1 VTGLR
6 DAFERIGEAVEHH
19 LPVTHAPGLAL
30 AVTDREGI
38 LGVVV
43 RGFADVAAQTPVRP
57 ETRFEIGSI
66 SKSFAAICV
75 LQEVEAGRLELDAR
89 VNDLLPWLELPE
101 PFGPIT
107 LRHLLTHTSGLAI
120 GTEESPT
127 GPGAIAIAR
136 TLAPTFPPGE
146 RFWYSN
152 DGYKLVGGVLEHVT
166 GTPVADLIAQ
176 RILDP
181 LAMRSSEARIT
192 NETRL
197 DIATGYEPVFDDR
210 PESVQHPLAPA
221 TWIVADTADGAIV
234 STVPDMSTYARMLLG
249 RGAAVVS
256 GREVRLVS
264 DDSFREMAEEGVDMQ
279 DDEIPSGRYG
289 LGLLSYTRDERRF
302 VQHSGGM
309 VGYTALLSLD
319 VYTGIGCIALQ
330 NGAGSKDKVVEHA
343 IDTVRASLLGEEL
356 PPVPATDP
364 YAIEEAASL
373 RGRYVGDRRI
383 ELVAADDRLRLL
395 DADVSVELE
404 RRPDEK
410 DTFCVPHPAW
420 DRFLLRA
427 RREERGRVT
436 QLVHGPEGFVPEGRE
451 PGEPTRLRE
460 EWAPHP
466 GVYRSNDPWANVL
479 VVFER
484 DGSLFA
490 MWPREGEEL
499 PLVPLDDGRFAMG
512 EEWQPRRLRFEDIVN
527 GRTAAV
533 WYNGGRWYRES
544 DRQPTGGASWTRPA
558 TTP

>member
-1 VTGLR
+1 VTELR

-19 LPVTHAPGLAL
+19 LPFTHAPGLAL
-30 AVTDREGI
+30 AVTDREET

-43 RGFADVAAQTPVRP
+43 RGFADVAAQAPVRL

-75 LQEVEAGRLELDAR
+75 LQEVEAGRLQLDAR

-152 DGYKLVGGVLEHVT
+152 DGYKLVGAVLERVT
-166 GTPVADLIAQ
+166 RTPVADLVAE
-176 RILDP
+176 RIFDP
-181 LAMRSSEARIT
+181 LAMSSSDARIT

-210 PESVQHPLAPA
+210 PENLQHPLAPA

-234 STVPDMSTYARMLLG
+234 STVSDMSVYARLLLG
-249 RGAAVVS
+249 RGATVVG
-256 GREVRLVS
+256 GREVRLLS
-264 DDSFREMAEEGVDMQ
+264 DDSFREMTEEGVDMQ
-279 DDEIPSGRYG
+279 DEETPDGRYG

-319 VYTGIGCIALQ
+319 VDTGIGCIALQ
-330 NGAGSKDKVVEHA
+330 NGAGSKEKVVEHA
-343 IDTVRASLLGEEL
+343 IDTVRALLLGDA
-356 PPVPATDP
+356 PPPPPAMDP
-364 YAIEEAASL
+364 HVIEGTGALE
-373 RGRYVGDRRI
+373 GRYVGPRPI
-383 ELVAADDRLRLL
+383 ELAADGDRLRLL
-395 DADVSVELE
+395 GDDVSVELE
-404 RRPDEK
+404 RWPDRK
-410 DTFCVPHPAW
+410 DTFCVPHPTW

-427 RREERGRVT
+427 IRDEAGGVGE
-436 QLVHGPEGFVPEGRE
+436 LVHGPDRFVPEGRT
-451 PGEPTRLRE
+451 PRGAGELRS
-460 EWAPHP
+460 EWAPFP
-466 GVYRSNDPWANVL
+466 GLYRSNDPWASALAVYA
-479 VVFER
+479 R
-484 DGSLFA
+484 DDALFA
-490 MWPREGEEL
+490 TWPREGEEL
-499 PLVPLDDGRFAMG
+499 PLLPLEDGTFAMG
-512 EEWQPRRLRFEDIVN
+512 EAWQPRRLRFDVVMD
-527 GRTAAV
+527 GRAAIV
-533 WYNGGRWYRES
+533 WYNGGRWYRAA
-544 DRQPTGGASWTRPA
+544 DD
-558 TTP
+558 